1 MHLRRLVGGRE
12 TKGRCHMKKLTRGIL
27 FAVLLAVAMLSTG
40 ATASADSGKGQKSTS
55 ATVEIRVGGVERTL
69 NVTWE

>member
-12 TKGRCHMKKLTRGIL
+12 SKGRCHMAKVTRAI
-27 FAVLLAVAMLSTG
+27 FVAVLLAVAMLSTTG
-40 ATASADSGKGQKSTS
+40 VASADGGKGQRANITWENS
-55 ATVEIRVGGVERTL
+55 APGGAERTS